1 MGASNTLHYSYV
13 LFPPCVEKS
22 LDAANMS
29 VRATRSARTL
39 ACRLDTRVET
49 RKIKGLQCIRKLSDI
64 AHECVLVA
72 IGSGTAHYITKKL
85 VSRKFHRRS
94 RAAPQRL

>member
-1 MGASNTLHYSYV
+1 M
-13 LFPPCVEKS
+13 S

-49 RKIKGLQCIRKLSDI
+49 LRIKGLQCIRKLSDI
-64 AHECVLVA
+64 GPTGCRNLGLFGGPDGLERTLK
-72 IGSGTAHYITKKL
+72 I
-85 VSRKFHRRS
+85 
-94 RAAPQRL
+94 AAKNEADVFG